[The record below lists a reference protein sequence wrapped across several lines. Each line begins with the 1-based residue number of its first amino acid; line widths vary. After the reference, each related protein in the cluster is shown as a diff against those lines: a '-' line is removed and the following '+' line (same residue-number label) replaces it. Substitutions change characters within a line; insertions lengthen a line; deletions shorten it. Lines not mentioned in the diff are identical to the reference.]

1 MAIGASLKNSAS
13 TATRV
18 MVLVAAAAASLVA
31 LLSGAGQA
39 SAAGCGSTTENFA
52 DFGPEN
58 MPSACWRPYSANS
71 PFNQRIEKDQQ
82 AHARSPKI
90 VDELLDG
97 GPISHYV
104 AGDEE
109 RDWGIA
115 TFYADENDPIVEVDC
130 IEPWGNC
137 ELEGV
142 EIRVPEE
149 ARPSGKWPL
158 PNPNK
163 EYDSHLTI
171 IDTTTGTEYDL
182 WNVRTMTPGRITTSW
197 GGVTTIDG
205 DGLGSGAV
213 AANYGSMA
221 GLIRNQE
228 LQAGKIKHALS
239 LNVPCT
245 SGHVYPAT
253 APGYLCKDAGL
264 PVANAPAMGARFQ
277 LNISPRRIR
286 KLGLPTW
293 KKAIM
298 IALSKYGA
306 YATDTSGVSDQW
318 SLKFE
323 SPANYTAY
331 GMESPYVRMAKKLG
345 LEEHDY
351 NENGE
356 GEFWFNLANKIDWTK
371 LRVVP

>member
-1 MAIGASLKNSAS
+1 MGDTASL
-13 TATRV
+13 R
-18 MVLVAAAAASLVA
+18 
-31 LLSGAGQA
+31 
-39 SAAGCGSTTENFA
+39 TTLIHI
-52 DFGPEN
+52 PE
-58 MPSACWRPYSANS
+58 A
-71 PFNQRIEKDQQ
+71 
-82 AHARSPKI
+82 
-90 VDELLDG
+90 
-97 GPISHYV
+97 
-104 AGDEE
+104 
-109 RDWGIA
+109 
-115 TFYADENDPIVEVDC
+115 
-130 IEPWGNC
+130 
-137 ELEGV
+137 
-142 EIRVPEE
+142 

-158 PNPNK
+158 PNPHK

-182 WNVRTMTPGRITTSW
+182 WNVRTMADGHITTGW

-221 GLIRNQE
+221 GLIRAQE

-245 SGHVYPAT
+245 TGDVYPAT

-264 PVANAPAMGARFQ
+264 PAENAPAMGDRFQ
-277 LNISPRRIR
+277 LKIRPRAIR

-293 KKAIM
+293 KTAIM

-331 GMESPYVRMAKKLG
+331 GMQSPYVDMAKKLG

-356 GEFWFNLANKIDWTK
+356 GEFWFNLEDDIDWTK
-371 LRVVP
+371 LRVVN